1 VEWRDAG
8 IVLGLRRHGENAVV
22 LEMMTRA
29 HGRHLGVV
37 RNGRSRT
44 MQPVL
49 QPGNHV
55 DALWRA
61 RLEEHLGEWKIEPVD
76 LRAATYMHS
85 SVALYGLNHLAQLTR
100 LLPERDP
107 HPAIFEALAV
117 IGENLTEAPL
127 AAPLLIHYELAIL
140 AELGFG
146 LDLSECAATG
156 AQNELVYVSPKSGR
170 AVSRVAGEPWH
181 DRLFRLPTFLAG
193 TVEIV
198 PDWAEIEAG
207 FALTA
212 YFFERH
218 VYGPRGMPPPEAR
231 GAFIAALQRDLSP
244 PA

>member
-1 VEWRDAG
+1 MEWRDSG
-8 IVLGLRRHGENAVV
+8 IVLGVRRHGENAVV
-22 LEMMTRA
+22 LEVMTRA

-85 SVALYGLNHLAQLTR
+85 AVALYGLNHLAALTR

-117 IGENLTEAPL
+117 IGENLTDRRYDYPE
-127 AAPLLIHYELAIL
+127 
-140 AELGFG
+140 
-146 LDLSECAATG
+146 
-156 AQNELVYVSPKSGR
+156 YVRQVIETIPGGPGR
-170 AVSRVAGEPWH
+170 ALYGRV
-181 DRLFRLPTFLAG
+181 R
-193 TVEIV
+193 
-198 PDWAEIEAG
+198 AE
-207 FALTA
+207 F
-212 YFFERH
+212 
-218 VYGPRGMPPPEAR
+218 
-231 GAFIAALQRDLSP
+231 
-244 PA
+244 

>member
-1 VEWRDAG
+1 MEWRDSG

-85 SVALYGLNHLAQLTR
+85 AIALYGLNHLAALTR

-107 HPAIFEALAV
+107 HPAIYEALAV
-117 IGENLTEAPL
+117 IGENLVEPPL
-127 AAPLLIHYELAIL
+127 AAPLLIRYELAIL

-170 AVSRVAGEPWH
+170 AVSRVAGEPWR
-181 DRLFRLPTFLAG
+181 DRLFRLPAFLGGALA
-193 TVEIV
+193 EV

-212 YFFERH
+212 YFLERH
-218 VYGPRGMPPPEAR
+218 VYGPRGLPPPEAR
-231 GAFIAALQRDLSP
+231 GAFIAALRRDLSP
-244 PA
+244 QG

>member
-1 VEWRDAG
+1 MEWRDAG

-107 HPAIFEALAV
+107 HPAIFESLAV

-127 AAPLLIHYELAIL
+127 AAPLLIRYELAIL

-156 AQNELVYVSPKSGR
+156 GQEELVYVSPKSGR
-170 AVSRVAGEPWH
+170 AVSRVAGEPWR
-181 DRLFRLPTFLAG
+181 DRLFRLPAFLAG
-193 TVEIV
+193 SLVSV

-207 FALTA
+207 FVLTA
-212 YFFERH
+212 YFLERH
-218 VYGPRGMPPPEAR
+218 VYGPRGLPPPEAR
-231 GAFIAALQRDLSP
+231 GAFIAALRRDLSP
-244 PA
+244 SA

>member
-1 VEWRDAG
+1 
-8 IVLGLRRHGENAVV
+8 
-22 LEMMTRA
+22 
-29 HGRHLGVV
+29 
-37 RNGRSRT
+37 
-44 MQPVL
+44 
-49 QPGNHV
+49 
-55 DALWRA
+55 
-61 RLEEHLGEWKIEPVD
+61 
-76 LRAATYMHS
+76 
-85 SVALYGLNHLAQLTR
+85 
-100 LLPERDP
+100 LPERDP

-117 IGENLTEAPL
+117 IGESLTEAPL

>member
-1 VEWRDAG
+1 MEWRDHG
-8 IVLGLRRHGENAVV
+8 IVLGIKRYGENAVV

-29 HGRHLGVV
+29 HGRHLGIV

-44 MQPVL
+44 QQPIL

-61 RLEEHLGEWKIEPVD
+61 RLEEHLGEWKVEPLD

-85 SVALYGLNHLAQLTR
+85 AIALYGLNHLAALTR

-127 AAPLLIHYELAIL
+127 AAPLLIRYELAIL

-156 AQNELVYVSPKSGR
+156 AQDELIYVSPKSGR
-170 AVSRVAGEPWH
+170 AVSRVAGEPWR
-181 DRLFRLPTFLAG
+181 DRLFQLPAFLNGALAR
-193 TVEIV
+193 V
-198 PDWAEIEAG
+198 PDWAEVEAG

-212 YFFERH
+212 YFMERH
-218 VYGPRGMPPPEAR
+218 VYGPRGLPPPEAR
-231 GAFIAALQRDLSP
+231 GAFIAALKRDFSP
-244 PA
+244 GQ

>member
-1 VEWRDAG
+1 MEWRDAG

-107 HPAIFEALAV
+107 HPAIFESLAV

-127 AAPLLIHYELAIL
+127 AAPLLIRYELAIL

-156 AQNELVYVSPKSGR
+156 GQEELVYVSPKSGR
-170 AVSRVAGEPWH
+170 AVSRVAGEPWRE
-181 DRLFRLPTFLAG
+181 RLFRLPAFLAG
-193 TVEIV
+193 SLVSV

-212 YFFERH
+212 YFLERH
-218 VYGPRGMPPPEAR
+218 VYGPRGLPPPEAR
-231 GAFIAALQRDLSP
+231 GAFIAALRRDLSP
-244 PA
+244 SA

>member
-1 VEWRDAG
+1 MEWRDSG

-22 LEMMTRA
+22 LELMTRA

-61 RLEEHLGEWKIEPVD
+61 RLEEHLGEWKVEPVD
-76 LRAATYMHS
+76 MRAATYMHS
-85 SVALYGLNHLAQLTR
+85 AVALYGLNHLAALTR

-107 HPAIFEALAV
+107 HPAIYEALEV
-117 IGENLTEAPL
+117 IGENLVEPPL
-127 AAPLLIHYELAIL
+127 AAPLLIRYELAIL

-156 AQNELVYVSPKSGR
+156 AQEELVYVSPKSGR
-170 AVSRVAGEPWH
+170 AVSRVAGEPWR
-181 DRLFRLPTFLAG
+181 DRLFRLPAFLGGTLAG
-193 TVEIV
+193 V
-198 PDWAEIEAG
+198 PDWAEVEAG

-212 YFFERH
+212 YFLERH
-218 VYGPRGMPPPEAR
+218 VYGPRGLPPPEAR
-231 GAFIAALQRDLSP
+231 GAFIAALRRDLSP
-244 PA
+244 

>member
-127 AAPLLIHYELAIL
+127 AAPLLIRYELAIL

-231 GAFIAALQRDLSP
+231 GAFIAALRRDLSP

>member
-1 VEWRDAG
+1 MEWRDAG

-127 AAPLLIHYELAIL
+127 AAPLLIRYELAIL

-156 AQNELVYVSPKSGR
+156 GQEELVYVSPKSGR
-170 AVSRVAGEPWH
+170 AVSRVAGEPWRE
-181 DRLFRLPTFLAG
+181 RLFRLPAFLAG
-193 TVEIV
+193 SLVSV

-212 YFFERH
+212 YFLERH
-218 VYGPRGMPPPEAR
+218 VYGPRGLPPPEAR
-231 GAFIAALQRDLSP
+231 GAFIAALRRDLSP
-244 PA
+244 SA

>member
-231 GAFIAALQRDLSP
+231 GAFIAALRRDLSP

>member
-1 VEWRDAG
+1 MEWRDAG

-22 LEMMTRA
+22 LEIMTRA
-29 HGRHLGVV
+29 HGRHLGIV

-44 MQPVL
+44 MQPIL

-107 HPAIFEALAV
+107 HPAIYEALAV

-127 AAPLLIHYELAIL
+127 AAPLLIRYELAIL

-146 LDLSECAATG
+146 LDLTECAATG
-156 AQNELVYVSPKSGR
+156 QQSELVYVSPKSGR
-170 AVSRVAGEPWH
+170 AVSRAAGEPWR
-181 DRLFRLPTFLAG
+181 DRLFRLPGFLAG
-193 TVEIV
+193 ALVNV

-207 FALTA
+207 FDLTA
-212 YFFERH
+212 YFLERH
-218 VYGPRGMPPPEAR
+218 VYGPRGLPPPEAR
-231 GAFIAALQRDLSP
+231 GAFIAALKRDLSP
-244 PA
+244 SA

>member
-1 VEWRDAG
+1 MEWRDHG
-8 IVLGLRRHGENAVV
+8 IILGLRRHGENAVV
-22 LEMMTRA
+22 CEMMTRA
-29 HGRHLGVV
+29 HGRHLGIV

-61 RLEEHLGEWKIEPVD
+61 RLEEHLGEWKLEPLD

-85 SVALYGLNHLAQLTR
+85 AVALYGLNHLAALTR

-117 IGENLTEAPL
+117 IGENLVEPPL
-127 AAPLLIHYELAIL
+127 AAPLLIRYELAIL

-156 AQNELVYVSPKSGR
+156 TQAELTYVSPKSGR

-181 DRLFRLPTFLAG
+181 DRLFRLPAFLAG
-193 TVEIV
+193 GLSAV
-198 PDWAEIEAG
+198 PEWDEVEAG

-212 YFFERH
+212 YFLERH
-218 VYGPRGMPPPEAR
+218 VYGPRGLPPPEAR
-231 GAFIAALQRDLSP
+231 GAFIAALRKDLTP
-244 PA
+244 

>member
-1 VEWRDAG
+1 MEWRDAG

-107 HPAIFEALAV
+107 HPAIFESLAV

-127 AAPLLIHYELAIL
+127 AAPLLIRYELAIL

-156 AQNELVYVSPKSGR
+156 GQEELVYVSPKSGR
-170 AVSRVAGEPWH
+170 AVSRVAGEPWR
-181 DRLFRLPTFLAG
+181 DRLFRLPAFLAG
-193 TVEIV
+193 SLVSV

-212 YFFERH
+212 YFLERH
-218 VYGPRGMPPPEAR
+218 VYGPRGLPPPEAR
-231 GAFIAALQRDLSP
+231 GAFIAALRRDLSP
-244 PA
+244 SA

>member
-1 VEWRDAG
+1 MEWRDAG

-231 GAFIAALQRDLSP
+231 GAFIAALRRDLSP
-244 PA
+244 AA

>member
-1 VEWRDAG
+1 MEWRDAG

-107 HPAIFEALAV
+107 HPAIFESLAV

-127 AAPLLIHYELAIL
+127 AAPLLIRYELAIL

-156 AQNELVYVSPKSGR
+156 GQEELVYVSPKTGR
-170 AVSRVAGEPWH
+170 AVSRVAGEPWR
-181 DRLFRLPTFLAG
+181 DRLFRLPAFLAG
-193 TVEIV
+193 SLVSV

-212 YFFERH
+212 YFLERH
-218 VYGPRGMPPPEAR
+218 VYGPRGLPPPEAR
-231 GAFIAALQRDLSP
+231 GAFIAALRRDLSP
-244 PA
+244 SA

>member
-218 VYGPRGMPPPEAR
+218 VYGPRGMLPPEAR
-231 GAFIAALQRDLSP
+231 GAFIAALRRDLSP

>member
-1 VEWRDAG
+1 MEWRDAG

-22 LEMMTRA
+22 LEIMTRA

-85 SVALYGLNHLAQLTR
+85 SVALFGLNHLAQLTR

-127 AAPLLIHYELAIL
+127 AAPLLIRYELAIL

-156 AQNELVYVSPKSGR
+156 AQNELIYVSPKSGR
-170 AVSRVAGEPWH
+170 AVSRVAGEPWRE
-181 DRLFRLPTFLAG
+181 RLFRLPAFLSG
-193 TVEIV
+193 SLSCV

-207 FALTA
+207 FTLTA

-231 GAFIAALQRDLSP
+231 GAFIAALRRDLSP

>member
-107 HPAIFEALAV
+107 HPAIFESLAV

-127 AAPLLIHYELAIL
+127 AAPLLIRYELAIL

-156 AQNELVYVSPKSGR
+156 GQEELVYVSPKTGR
-170 AVSRVAGEPWH
+170 AVSRVAGEPWR
-181 DRLFRLPTFLAG
+181 DRLFRLPAFLAG
-193 TVEIV
+193 SLVSV

-212 YFFERH
+212 YFLERH
-218 VYGPRGMPPPEAR
+218 VYGPRGLPPPEAR
-231 GAFIAALQRDLSP
+231 GAFIAALRRDLSP
-244 PA
+244 SA

>member
-1 VEWRDAG
+1 MEWRDSG
-8 IVLGLRRHGENAVV
+8 IVLGARRHGENAVV
-22 LEMMTRA
+22 LEVMTRA

-61 RLEEHLGEWKIEPVD
+61 RLEEHLGEWKVEPVD

-85 SVALYGLNHLAQLTR
+85 AVALYGLNHLAALTR

-127 AAPLLIHYELAIL
+127 AAPLLIHYEIAIL

-156 AQNELVYVSPKSGR
+156 TQEELVYVSPKSGR
-170 AVSRVAGEPWH
+170 AVSRVAGEPWR
-181 DRLFRLPTFLAG
+181 DRLFRLPGFLGGAM
-193 TVEIV
+193 VDV

-212 YFFERH
+212 YFMERH
-218 VYGPRGMPPPEAR
+218 VYGPRGLPPPEAR
-231 GAFIAALQRDLSP
+231 GAFIAALKRDLSP
-244 PA
+244 

>member
-107 HPAIFEALAV
+107 HPAIFESLAV

-127 AAPLLIHYELAIL
+127 AAPLLIRYELAIL

-156 AQNELVYVSPKSGR
+156 GQDELVYVSPKSGR
-170 AVSRVAGEPWH
+170 AVSRVAGEPWR
-181 DRLFRLPTFLAG
+181 DRLFRLPAFLAG
-193 TVEIV
+193 SLVSV

-212 YFFERH
+212 YFLERH
-218 VYGPRGMPPPEAR
+218 VYGPRGLPPPEAR
-231 GAFIAALQRDLSP
+231 GAFIAALRRDLSP
-244 PA
+244 SA

>member
-1 VEWRDAG
+1 MEWRDAG

-107 HPAIFEALAV
+107 HPAIFESLAV

-127 AAPLLIHYELAIL
+127 AAPLLIRYELAIL

-156 AQNELVYVSPKSGR
+156 GQ
-170 AVSRVAGEPWH
+170 
-181 DRLFRLPTFLAG
+181 D
-193 TVEIV
+193 
-198 PDWAEIEAG
+198 
-207 FALTA
+207 
-212 YFFERH
+212 
-218 VYGPRGMPPPEAR
+218 
-231 GAFIAALQRDLSP
+231 
-244 PA
+244 

>member
-1 VEWRDAG
+1 
-8 IVLGLRRHGENAVV
+8 
-22 LEMMTRA
+22 
-29 HGRHLGVV
+29 
-37 RNGRSRT
+37 

-218 VYGPRGMPPPEAR
+218 VYGPRGMLPPEAR
-231 GAFIAALQRDLSP
+231 GAFIAALRRDLSP

>member
-107 HPAIFEALAV
+107 HPAIFESLAV

-127 AAPLLIHYELAIL
+127 AAPLLIRYELAIL

-156 AQNELVYVSPKSGR
+156 GQEELVYVSPKSGR
-170 AVSRVAGEPWH
+170 AVSRVAGEPWR
-181 DRLFRLPTFLAG
+181 DRLFRLPAFLAG
-193 TVEIV
+193 SLVSV

-212 YFFERH
+212 YFLERH
-218 VYGPRGMPPPEAR
+218 VYGPRGLPPPEAR
-231 GAFIAALQRDLSP
+231 GAFIAALRRDLSP
-244 PA
+244 SA

>member
-1 VEWRDAG
+1 MEWRDAG

-107 HPAIFEALAV
+107 HPAIFESLAV

-127 AAPLLIHYELAIL
+127 AAPLLIRYELAIL

-156 AQNELVYVSPKSGR
+156 GQDELVYVSPKSGR
-170 AVSRVAGEPWH
+170 AVSRVAGEPWRE
-181 DRLFRLPTFLAG
+181 RLFRLPAFLAG
-193 TVEIV
+193 SLVSV

-212 YFFERH
+212 YFLERH
-218 VYGPRGMPPPEAR
+218 VYGPRGLPPPEAR
-231 GAFIAALQRDLSP
+231 GAFIAALRRDLSP
-244 PA
+244 SA

>member
-37 RNGRSRT
+37 RNGRSRN

-231 GAFIAALQRDLSP
+231 GAFIAALRRDLSP

>member
-1 VEWRDAG
+1 MEWRDAG

-231 GAFIAALQRDLSP
+231 GAFIAALRRDLSP

>member
-231 GAFIAALQRDLSP
+231 GAFIAALRRDLSP
-244 PA
+244 AA

>member
-1 VEWRDAG
+1 MEWRDAG

>member
-1 VEWRDAG
+1 MEWRDAG

-107 HPAIFEALAV
+107 HPAIFESLAV

-127 AAPLLIHYELAIL
+127 AAPLLIRYELAIL

-156 AQNELVYVSPKSGR
+156 GQDELVYVSPKSGR
-170 AVSRVAGEPWH
+170 AVSRVAGEPWR
-181 DRLFRLPTFLAG
+181 DRLFRLPAFLAG
-193 TVEIV
+193 SLVSV

-207 FALTA
+207 FALSA
-212 YFFERH
+212 YFLERH
-218 VYGPRGMPPPEAR
+218 VYGPRGLPPPEAR
-231 GAFIAALQRDLSP
+231 GAFIAALRRDLSP
-244 PA
+244 SA

>member
-1 VEWRDAG
+1 MEWRDAG

-107 HPAIFEALAV
+107 HPAIFESLAV

-127 AAPLLIHYELAIL
+127 AAPLLIRYELAIL

-156 AQNELVYVSPKSGR
+156 GQDELVYVSPKSGR
-170 AVSRVAGEPWH
+170 AVSRVAGEPWR
-181 DRLFRLPTFLAG
+181 DRLFRLPAFLAG
-193 TVEIV
+193 SLVSV

-212 YFFERH
+212 YFLERH
-218 VYGPRGMPPPEAR
+218 VYGPRGLPPPEAR
-231 GAFIAALQRDLSP
+231 GAFIAALRRDLSP
-244 PA
+244 SA

>member
-1 VEWRDAG
+1 MEWRDSG
-8 IVLGLRRHGENAVV
+8 IVLGVRRHGENAVV

-55 DALWRA
+55 DVLWRA

-85 SVALYGLNHLAQLTR
+85 AVALYGLNHLAALTR

-107 HPAIFEALAV
+107 HPAIFDSLAV
-117 IGENLTEAPL
+117 IGENLAEPPL
-127 AAPLLIHYELAIL
+127 AAPLLIRYELAIL

-156 AQNELVYVSPKSGR
+156 AQDELVYVSPKSGR

-181 DRLFRLPTFLAG
+181 DRLFRLPGFLGGAL
-193 TVEIV
+193 VEV

-207 FALTA
+207 FTLTA
-212 YFFERH
+212 YFLERH
-218 VYGPRGMPPPEAR
+218 VYGPRGLPPPEAR
-231 GAFIAALQRDLSP
+231 GAFIAALKRDLSP
-244 PA
+244 